1 MKQKKAIYQVFT
13 RLFGNKNQ
21 NFVRWG
27 TLEENGVGKFS
38 DFTDTALAEI
48 RNLGITHI
56 WYTGVL
62 HHALVRDY
70 SAYGIHHDHPA
81 VVKGR
86 AGSPYAIKDYYSVNP
101 DLADDP
107 AHRLDEF
114 ISLIN
119 RTHQHGM
126 KVIIDIV
133 PNHVARNYR
142 SQNNP
147 LGTSDFGANDNP
159 DVEYHRDNNFYYL
172 PNQPFELPDYPND
185 YQPLG
190 ENALM
195 GWPSYKEN
203 PAKWTGNGARKAK
216 PAFDDWYETV
226 KINYGVRPDGTKD
239 FPSLPAGYER
249 LTYREHHEFW
259 QNQELPD
266 SWHKFRDIALFW
278 LSHGVDGFRYDMA
291 EMVPIEFWSYLNSTI
306 KIHNPEAILVAEV
319 YQPERYR
326 DYLHLGKMDY
336 LYDKV
341 DLYDSLKG
349 IIQSKESTQEISRIQ
364 QKMSDIEHHMLHF
377 VENHDEQR
385 LAAPE
390 FAGNPEWGKPAMLVS
405 VLISSAPSMVY
416 FGQEVGEDGSED
428 AGFGRPSRTSIF
440 DYIGVPEH
448 QKWMN
453 NGLFDGE
460 QLSDRQRDLRAFYA
474 RLLNFSLQHPALCGQ
489 YWDLYSANA
498 HSLGSQAHAFAR
510 SCSSELIIVLSHFEA
525 NTTRDLNLTLPAEL
539 IRYCSLPDGTYT
551 LVDEIGLGE
560 PVLLQITQGIGQ
572 ICCTLKPFAAH
583 AYLLEKKHAN

>member
-13 RLFGNKNQ
+13 RLFGNKKQ

-70 SAYGIHHDHPA
+70 STYGIHHDHPA

-114 ISLIN
+114 ISLIK

-147 LGTSDFGANDNP
+147 LGSCDFGANDNS

-190 ENALM
+190 EKTLM
-195 GWPSYKEN
+195 GWPSYQEN

-249 LTYREHHEFW
+249 LTYREHHAFW

-349 IIQSKESTQEISRIQ
+349 IIQGKESTQEISRIQ

-474 RLLNFSLQHPALCGQ
+474 RLLNFSLQHPALCRQ

-510 SCSSELIIVLSHFEA
+510 SCHSELIIALSHFEA
-525 NTTRDLNLTLPAEL
+525 NTTCDLNLTLPAEL

-551 LVDEIGLGE
+551 LVDEIGLAE
-560 PVLLQITQGIGQ
+560 PVLLQITQGVGQ